1 MECTQNHNQLTVKFC
16 PSCGV
21 KVVRKVDFC
30 TNGHQMKIGQKFC
43 ADCGASINSKL
54 EFTEKINTKLDSLN
68 RVNTHNLAISNAS
81 QLPWPNDISDQTQT
95 QNDKYKNSRWVILG
109 ASIFV
114 LFLIIA
120 FAGGNKPEPVT
131 VTVEMTLVNTE
142 CWDMSWGYG
151 DIPGGQVI
159 ISVDGVNQGFGN
171 YPPIG
176 ATSPLGCKFTAYVAD
191 VPSDGESYS
200 VSMASGRR
208 GTVFNSRSE
217 LESSGW
223 TFEISLGSFD

>member
-1 MECTQNHNQLTVKFC
+1 MECSQNHNLLAVKFC
-16 PSCGV
+16 PSCGE
-21 KVVRKVDFC
+21 KVVKKVDFC
-30 TNGHQMKIGQKFC
+30 INGHQMKIGQKFC
-43 ADCGASINSKL
+43 ADCGGSVNSKL
-54 EFTEKINTKLDSLN
+54 EFTEKITTKSLSPDITN
-68 RVNTHNLAISNAS
+68 RQNLATPSAS
-81 QLPWPNDISDQTQT
+81 QLPWPNDIPDQSQT
-95 QNDKYKNSRWVILG
+95 QNDKIKNSRWAILG
-109 ASIFV
+109 VSIFV
-114 LFLIIA
+114 LLLIIA
-120 FAGGNKPEPVT
+120 FAGGNKPEPVK

-142 CWDMSWGYG
+142 CWEMSWGYG

-159 ISVDGVNQGFGN
+159 ISVDGVAQGFGN

-176 ATSPLGCKFTAYVAD
+176 ASSPLGCKFTAYVED
-191 VPSDGESYS
+191 VPSDGESFS